1 MVLIIAFKRV
11 VIAEEQ
17 YRGRVN
23 AVSFPRNKQN
33 AYREGESEN

>member
-23 AVSFPRNKQN
+23 ADKFSKEQTKRI
-33 AYREGESEN
+33 